1 MFALKVILENKFV
14 ADMANIVF
22 ESKICPLLVM
32 NSTICEGG
40 VKNVA
45 NPIIKALID
54 GIMDPEYFCENT
66 LVLCHDGDY

>member
-14 ADMANIVF
+14 ADMANMVF

-40 VKNVA
+40 AKNVA